1 MANSGKED
9 EKVSIQDLC
18 LIYDDS
24 FAHFH
29 GPESVDE
36 AVSLGESLARRTQNK
51 VTGDIATK
59 DSRVLASW
67 LGKRKALA
75 RIAGVSDQII
85 AADIDFATLVKNT
98 IFPNRD
104 NARDYAASVF
114 LWSAERL
121 IGIGDV
127 EYAAMQ
133 MSNAAEVLL
142 EKSRISESDVER
154 AKAALEKSTK
164 WRRKNS
170 VDMGV
175 HLVNVALLRKTLI
188 RKGVETPSP
197 ETLKNV
203 MRTLEKGFKLASQ
216 PEPIGRETLG
226 AQDIEEIY
234 HHNVVELLDLW
245 LNVEIHREELNF
257 AVEVSRRVHR
267 ALSVENLPL
276 ETLVGVVSLLRVNPK
291 SLGIEETPEW
301 VLPKKSIID
310 RACKSIPGFEARIEA
325 AFAYLE
331 KNPGALRLASILQRV
346 SSSLETIEE
355 TSFAAFLSGLERA
368 NRGQD
373 DQLFLQ
379 RILSLVQNVDLVPRD
394 QSKRYVEILGRTPS
408 SLARAKRLWT
418 TERFREFML
427 RYRLELRWV
436 ACELAQAGRWGQAF
450 ELLSAVTGAVA
461 SPERV
466 NEESVRLF
474 VCGGLVYK

>member
-154 AKAALEKSTK
+154 AKAC
-164 WRRKNS
+164 
-170 VDMGV
+170 
-175 HLVNVALLRKTLI
+175 LLYTS
-188 RKGVETPSP
+188 PSP
-197 ETLKNV
+197 
-203 MRTLEKGFKLASQ
+203 R
-216 PEPIGRETLG
+216 
-226 AQDIEEIY
+226 
-234 HHNVVELLDLW
+234 
-245 LNVEIHREELNF
+245 
-257 AVEVSRRVHR
+257 
-267 ALSVENLPL
+267 
-276 ETLVGVVSLLRVNPK
+276 
-291 SLGIEETPEW
+291 
-301 VLPKKSIID
+301 D
-310 RACKSIPGFEARIEA
+310 RG
-325 AFAYLE
+325 
-331 KNPGALRLASILQRV
+331 
-346 SSSLETIEE
+346 
-355 TSFAAFLSGLERA
+355 
-368 NRGQD
+368 
-373 DQLFLQ
+373 
-379 RILSLVQNVDLVPRD
+379 
-394 QSKRYVEILGRTPS
+394 
-408 SLARAKRLWT
+408 
-418 TERFREFML
+418 
-427 RYRLELRWV
+427 
-436 ACELAQAGRWGQAF
+436 
-450 ELLSAVTGAVA
+450 
-461 SPERV
+461 
-466 NEESVRLF
+466 
-474 VCGGLVYK
+474 